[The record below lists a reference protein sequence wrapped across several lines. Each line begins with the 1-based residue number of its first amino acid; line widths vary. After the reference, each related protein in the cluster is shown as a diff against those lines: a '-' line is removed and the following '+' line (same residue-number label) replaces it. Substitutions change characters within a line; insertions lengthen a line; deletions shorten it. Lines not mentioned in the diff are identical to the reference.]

1 MRAFTQT
8 GEKNPTNLNLCFD
21 LSVKEVQ
28 DDIHI
33 YLYFF
38 FKSNIQWGKKTP
50 QISCYAKPENLFH
63 NKTPDCIK
71 NYS

>member
-8 GEKNPTNLNLCFD
+8 GGKNPTNLNLCFD

-38 FKSNIQWGKKTP
+38 FKSNIQ
-50 QISCYAKPENLFH
+50 
-63 NKTPDCIK
+63 
-71 NYS
+71 